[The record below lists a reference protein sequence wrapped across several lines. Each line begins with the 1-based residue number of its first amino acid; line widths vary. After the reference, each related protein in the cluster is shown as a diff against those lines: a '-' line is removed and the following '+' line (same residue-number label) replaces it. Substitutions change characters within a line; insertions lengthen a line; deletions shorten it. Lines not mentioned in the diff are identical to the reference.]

1 MTTRQ
6 ISLLAIA
13 ALVVAAWASP
23 AAAGKVYRWVD
34 ENGVVHFGD
43 AIPPEY
49 SRQRHEV
56 LNSSGARVTVHEEK
70 IEPETPVRDDRDR
83 ALLATYASVEEIEA
97 VRDRRTGFLDSQN
110 EVAKERL
117 ADLLLRRQEL
127 GDNPAAINEL
137 ATVEQRIREYNGEIE
152 RRDLE
157 IARIRDQFD
166 GDITRFRELKGLT
179 VPDETAAGLAP
190 AAER

>member
-1 MTTRQ
+1 MTMKQ
-6 ISLLAIA
+6 IFLLAIA